1 MKSGLFFGSIV
12 ALALTVPQAF
22 GANAGKPP
30 TLPPGFVVPTGT
42 KDATK
47 AIAGN
52 YALDPNHVAVL
63 ARVSHAGFSISLFR
77 FEKASAKLYWNPK
90 DVAKS
95 IVSATVETGSITTN
109 VPKFADQLRG
119 AEYLNTARY
128 PKATFVSHAFKQT
141 DSTHG
146 TVKGAFTLR
155 GKTMPVTFAVTLV
168 GAGPGFAGS
177 MEMGHVIGMHAET
190 SINPQD
196 FGLPAMFKDPIQL
209 VIDTEFDRT
218 KALNP

>member
-1 MKSGLFFGSIV
+1 MKHLLAGA
-12 ALALTVPQAF
+12 ALAFAVTAPQAF
-22 GANAGKPP
+22 GAATTSTP

-42 KDATK
+42 KDATR

-63 ARVSHAGFSISLFR
+63 ARVSHIGFSISVFR
-77 FEKASAKLYWNPK
+77 FEKVSASLHWEPK

-95 IVSATVETGSITTN
+95 KVSATVQTGSIATN
-109 VPKFADQLRG
+109 VPGFADQLRG
-119 AEYLNTARY
+119 KDYLDAAKF
-128 PKATFVSHAFKQT
+128 PKATFVSTAFVQK
-141 DSTHG
+141 DATHG
-146 TVKGAFTLR
+146 TVRGNFTLK
-155 GKTMPVTFAVTLV
+155 GKTRPVTFAVTLV

-190 SINPQD
+190 SINPED
-196 FGLPAMFKDPIQL
+196 FGLPATFKDPIQL

-218 KALNP
+218 KKLNP